1 MAEIV
6 KLLGTEIALS
16 TANTVGTASV
26 VRVYNNTAGAVLV
39 TRAASG
45 STVGTVTLA
54 AGEII
59 YLQKAS
65 SDTIASNAAVRAV
78 SVAFN

>member
-1 MAEIV
+1 MAEMV
-6 KLLGTEIALS
+6 KIIGTEIALS
-16 TANTVGTASV
+16 TANTVGGASV

-39 TRAASG
+39 TRANSG
-45 STVGTVTLA
+45 TLGTVTLA

-65 SDTIASNAAVRAV
+65 AETLASNAAVRAV

>member
-6 KLLGTEIALS
+6 KVLGSEIALS

-39 TRAASG
+39 TRANTG
-45 STVGTVTLA
+45 GTVGTLTMGAGEIVYLQKVSSDTLA
-54 AGEII
+54 ANI
-59 YLQKAS
+59 
-65 SDTIASNAAVRAV
+65 AVRAV
-78 SVAFN
+78 SVSFN